1 MKKFTMLLLFLIVF
15 TLTACT
21 PKADNVTISFETFGG
36 TEIAPITVAEGTLY
50 SEIELPQAQKDNTR
64 FEYWYETSEQ
74 VPILENKQVTA
85 DITLKAYFVDLVTV
99 IFDDGTTQQEIIIDK
114 GTALA
119 DVPTPNAVGFVFE
132 YWYTDDEETAFDFST
147 KIESDITLHA
157 KWDLT
162 TEEKINMDIAYY
174 EENMFLSDQLLY
186 TSTKGHYYNSTIS
199 YDMPTDHISEHGVI
213 LSLLYGEEERTETFE
228 VTFRLDGLTVT
239 KEYEVTIRPRGEVVL
254 TNSRIVTFENLSTE
268 FDVADGQLELFYE
281 DGGSVPYVN
290 IEEFLQ
296 LLTGFIDPNVTI
308 NYVLGDDDLT
318 MSYQYYDEEE
328 DQLYDLTVVVDATE
342 NTFTVNDPA
351 FFWAYTYSTETNYGR
366 NINYINGHPDEYYEE
381 STDIVYDLDLYN
393 MDIVMKD
400 DELLAPYYVVNQ
412 LFVGSSYYNV
422 YYNYDGLYGIYLLP
436 SESEMA
442 YRTIHNSSVTGDDV
456 PLDMLEATFNML
468 AFNLDYFYG
477 LKDIMGIDTYY
488 DLLYEVKDDLLT
500 TDPDALDKAIADLLL
515 KRIDE
520 PHTSYGYM
528 SYYSEEEPSTSSLS
542 DYGSRF
548 TNWYLE
554 GLDAVNDVIGDRFG
568 AASSGWNA
576 TRKPDYWFLDESTV
590 MLSLNG
596 FDTADIYEGVLFD
609 QNQADAILKLDPSD
623 FVLSDVSGDYF
634 YLYNSSTLTDDY
646 LEILAKQSDP
656 SALTQYQQTLIAD
669 GFTLVTGTSNE
680 AYKENG
686 YLTKHITTT
695 DGQEVDLFVL
705 LRYDEVYELL
715 YVGVAKKLPT
725 DYSAPWPLVGDVET
739 LVHSDSAVY
748 MEETL
753 ENIMNEQPL
762 VTDVI
767 LDLSWNTGGNV
778 GALYRVL
785 GFITD
790 QPFIVS
796 GIDRTTG
803 TNSSYVVSI
812 TKANPYT
819 DLNWSL
825 LTTRVTFSAANSMTT
840 IFRANN
846 LGPIIGVQ
854 TGGGACSITPVL
866 LPNGTAFTMSSNNIS
881 ALRTG
886 EGTELDPYVFEPV
899 EFGLLPDYEIPLD
912 DIYDADV
919 LLNILGN

>member
-1 MKKFTMLLLFLIVF
+1 MKKLTMLLAVF
-15 TLTACT
+15 ISITLTACT
-21 PKADNVTISFETFGG
+21 PKESDVVISFETFGG
-36 TEIAPITVAEGTLY
+36 TEIASITVKEGTLY
-50 SEIELPQAQKDNTR
+50 SEIELPQAEKENAH
-64 FEYWYETSEQ
+64 FEYWYETNELF
-74 VPILENKQVTA
+74 PIQENKSVIE
-85 DITLKAYFVDLVTV
+85 DITLKAYFVDLVT
-99 IFDDGTTQQEIIIDK
+99 ITFDDGATLNNVIIDK
-114 GTALA
+114 NSKLEEIPQPTAQ
-119 DVPTPNAVGFVFE
+119 GFVFQ
-132 YWYTDDEETAFDFST
+132 YWYSEDESIEFDFSQ
-147 KIESDITLHA
+147 KIENDITLHA

-174 EENMFLSDQLLY
+174 EEHMFISDNLLY
-186 TSTKGHYYNSTIS
+186 TSTKGHYYNSIIS

-213 LSLLYGEEERTETFE
+213 LSLLYGETERVETFN
-228 VTFRLDGLTVT
+228 VTFRLNGITVT
-239 KEYEVTIRPRGEVVL
+239 KEYEVTVHPRGEVLL
-254 TNSRIVTFENLSTE
+254 TNSRVIEFENLSTE
-268 FDVADGQLELFYE
+268 FDVADGQLELFFE

-290 IEEFLQ
+290 IEDFLQ
-296 LLTGFIDPNVTI
+296 LLTGFIDPDVTI
-308 NYVLGDDDLT
+308 NYSLGEDDLT

-328 DQLYDLTVVVDATE
+328 DQLYDLTVTVDATE

-366 NINYINGHPDEYYEE
+366 NIDYINGHPDEYYEE
-381 STDIVYDLDLYN
+381 SANIVYDLDLYN

-400 DELLAPYYVVNQ
+400 GELLAPYYVVNQ
-412 LFVGSSYYNV
+412 LFVGSTYYNV

-436 SESEMA
+436 SESEMS
-442 YRTIHNSSVTGDDV
+442 YRTIHNSSVTGEDV

-477 LKDIMGIDTYY
+477 LKDIMGVDTYY

-500 TDPDALDKAIADLLL
+500 TDPNDLDKAIADLLL

-576 TRKPDYWFLDESTV
+576 TRKPDYWFLDDSTV

-596 FDTADIYEGVLFD
+596 FDTADIYEESTFD
-609 QNQADAILKLDPSD
+609 WALASSIINIDQTD
-623 FVLSDVSGDYF
+623 FTLSNVPGDYF
-634 YLYNSSTLTDDY
+634 YLYNSSTMTQDY
-646 LEILAKQSDP
+646 LEVLAKQSDP
-656 SALTQYQQTLIAD
+656 TSLSTYEQTLIAD
-669 GFTLVTGTSNE
+669 GFTKVTGDATDD
-680 AYKENG
+680 YKQNG
-686 YLTKHITTT
+686 YLTKHITTALGEEI
-695 DGQEVDLFVL
+695 DIFVL
-705 LRYDEVYELL
+705 LSYDEVYDLL
-715 YVGVAKKLPT
+715 YVGVAKELPSEYT
-725 DYSAPWPLVGDVET
+725 ATWPLTGDVNT

-753 ENIMNEQPL
+753 ENIMAEKPTLTN
-762 VTDVI
+762 VI

-790 QPFIVS
+790 QPFVVS

-803 TNSSYVVSI
+803 THSSYVVSI

-819 DLNWSL
+819 SLNWSL

-886 EGTELDPYVFEPV
+886 SGTDLDPYVFEPV
-899 EFGLLPDYEIPLD
+899 EFGLMPDYEIPLE
-912 DIYDADV
+912 DIYDVDV